1 MTFERERYDEGK
13 WPSKWETGG
22 NWERIERESERE
34 KPKGAS
40 RISTAEENFIFA
52 PPAKNSGQRTS

>member
-22 NWERIERESERE
+22 NWERIERASERE
-34 KPKGAS
+34 E
-40 RISTAEENFIFA
+40 AERGFTNFD
-52 PPAKNSGQRTS
+52 SGGKLYFRSAGEK